1 MFTIDRSLLPTSQVT
16 SAEPSRSRR
25 RTGRNRKM
33 IDLVERA
40 LHRFCQR
47 RGGRLSM
54 PGADPSHVTAI
65 WARPVSRMPRTV
77 IHGRTAEEFCS
88 ASRSVRDRHLPL
100 SASGMTTRLAAKVR
114 LLVSRSGTMIRRL
127 LETVLTWR
135 VRSLGRRVLLEL
147 DDRMLRDMGFSQADV
162 HREAA
167 KPFWRA

>member
-1 MFTIDRSLLPTSQVT
+1 
-16 SAEPSRSRR
+16 
-25 RTGRNRKM
+25 M
-33 IDLVERA
+33 IHLIEGMS
-40 LHRFCQR
+40 HRFRQQPD
-47 RGGRLSM
+47 GRSSTL
-54 PGADPSHVTAI
+54 GADPSAHAAT
-65 WARPVSRMPRTV
+65 WAKPVMPRTV
-77 IHGRTAEEFCS
+77 IHGRTAEEFRS

-135 VRSLGRRVLLEL
+135 VRSLERRLLLEL